1 MRVCVVA
8 KASSASNL
16 NEHVLA
22 TNFACEDFRA
32 LLFPA
37 AGAIV
42 QADAPAV
49 PAANDFAFLNE
60 TFAQWKAEMG
70 AKVLDGVNAA
80 LPLKQ
85 GNANAI
91 SFYGQSEA
99 VGGEVSDS
107 GHAYPFI
114 HVRDDILRSLNF
126 VRPSIET
133 RSQDRS

>member
-1 MRVCVVA
+1 M

-49 PAANDFAFLNE
+49 PAAYDFAFLNDA
-60 TFAQWKAEMG
+60 FAQGKAEMG
-70 AKVLDGVNAA
+70 AKILDGVNAA

-91 SFYGQSEA
+91 SFYGESKP
-99 VGGEVSDS
+99 VGQEVGEGSY
-107 GHAYPFI
+107 ANPFV
-114 HVRDDILRSLNF
+114 HVRDDILRALKF
-126 VRPSIET
+126 VRPSMRT